1 MTAVPTRALLPG
13 EVARLLRLFLL
24 ANAIGAGVGVG
35 IWLYGREIELITA
48 LRLQLAAGL
57 PRALVLPLVGLLGGA
72 AAGGLI
78 AFEPAARGSG
88 IVHVLLWLR
97 GRAVALG
104 WRVAVVKLLA
114 SGLAIGSGIPVGPEG
129 PSIQIGA
136 SVARVSADALHSGRH
151 RRLAVAVGSGAGLA
165 AVFHAPLGG
174 IAYILEEMLGRSSL
188 RSNAV
193 AAFTTFMAL
202 VWTRLLN
209 EPGDG
214 PLLLRNL
221 IPIEEVPSRVNEL
234 RLIELPLLLGLGVAA
249 ALLAFPYQRGLLALK
264 RRFDG
269 LALPAWKLL
278 PLLGLAMG
286 ALGVLLPRAFDN
298 ADRLSFA
305 ALAGMNSPAEA
316 LRVLLIQGLGTAVA
330 VAADAPGGFLAPA
343 LVVGASLGT
352 LAQQLAGI
360 TLHLKPATLLFAGG
374 SAFLGALTRTPLTAI
389 LLTFE
394 LSKDYALLL
403 PIGLCTL
410 AAIAVADLL
419 ARRTVV
425 DAMLEEAMEKT
436 TPLRKPD
443 A

>member
-1 MTAVPTRALLPG
+1 MPG
-13 EVARLLRLFLL
+13 HLARLLRLFLL

-35 IWLYGREIELITA
+35 IWLYAREIDLITN
-48 LRLQLAAGL
+48 LRLQLATGL
-57 PRALVLPLVGLLGGA
+57 PRALVLPVLGLLGGA

-97 GRAVALG
+97 GRAVPLG

-136 SVARVSADALHSGRH
+136 SVARESADALHGGRH

-188 RSNAV
+188 RTNAV

-209 EPGDG
+209 EPGHG
-214 PLLLRNL
+214 PLLRNL
-221 IPIEEVPSRVNEL
+221 VPITEVPSRVNEL
-234 RLIELPLLLGLGVAA
+234 RLVDLPLLLGLGVAA
-249 ALLAFPYQRGLLALK
+249 ALLALPYQRGLLALK
-264 RRFDG
+264 RRFER
-269 LALPAWKLL
+269 LVLPPWKLL

-286 ALGVLLPRAFDN
+286 ALGVLLPPAFDD
-298 ADRLSFA
+298 ADHLSFA
-305 ALAGMNSPAEA
+305 ALAGMNGPLEA

-352 LAQQLAGI
+352 LVQQLAGI
-360 TLHLKPATLLFAGG
+360 TIHLAPATLLFAGG

-410 AAIAVADLL
+410 AAIAVADLFNN
-419 ARRTVV
+419 RTVV
-425 DAMLEEAMEKT
+425 DAMLEEALARQVPQRQQET
-436 TPLRKPD
+436 
-443 A
+443 